1 MYAIRSYYGAMK
13 MIERMEKEGIVG
25 PAPGNSKPREV
36 YINRIAGVP
45 PA

>member
-1 MYAIRSYYGAMK
+1 

-36 YINRIAGVP
+36 FIHRLGRE
-45 PA
+45 